1 MCFNIDLKN
10 REKNIFS
17 TLELAC
23 LCVYVCVC
31 VCVHVCACKTEKVFS
46 TQVCVGECEREC
58 DRVPIYNAVQNSTLH
73 PT

>member
-1 MCFNIDLKN
+1 MCV
-10 REKNIFS
+10 
-17 TLELAC
+17 C
-23 LCVYVCVC
+23 VCVC

-58 DRVPIYNAVQNSTLH
+58 DRVPIYNAVQNRECDRVPIYNAVQNSTLH